1 MDYFGSI
8 SYLSATIIAFNRLRD
23 RVYVGFQ
30 EVLSQGFHS
39 LVEMQGT
46 TI

>member
-23 RVYVGFQ
+23 IVYVRFQ
-30 EVLSQGFHS
+30 EILSQGFHS
-39 LVEMQGT
+39 LLEMQGT

>member
-1 MDYFGSI
+1 MDFFGST

-23 RVYVGFQ
+23 IVHIGFQ
-30 EVLSQGFHS
+30 EILSQGFRS

-46 TI
+46 TT

>member
-1 MDYFGSI
+1 MDYFGVI

-23 RVYVGFQ
+23 TAYVRFQ
-30 EVLSQGFHS
+30 EIPSQDFHS

>member
-8 SYLSATIIAFNRLRD
+8 SYLSATIIAFNTLRD
-23 RVYVGFQ
+23 IAYVRFQ
-30 EVLSQGFHS
+30 EILSQGFRY

>member
-23 RVYVGFQ
+23 IVDVRFQ
-30 EVLSQGFHS
+30 EILLQGFHC

>member
-8 SYLSATIIAFNRLRD
+8 SYLSATIIAFNRLRHI
-23 RVYVGFQ
+23 VYVRLQ
-30 EVLSQGFHS
+30 EILSKGFHS